1 MLDDARPNYGKKLSY
16 CSLNRT
22 CVSVHRVFTRLCT
35 ALSWRPMRTGVTAAI
50 VTISAA
56 GGGAG
61 DGTADNGGVVGN
73 DYNNDLE
80 GVKQFTSAE
89 QTED

>member
-1 MLDDARPNYGKKLSY
+1 
-16 CSLNRT
+16 
-22 CVSVHRVFTRLCT
+22 
-35 ALSWRPMRTGVTAAI
+35 MRTGVTAAI